1 MNIFFVLCQV
11 VYGICWY
18 VKCKSYKVLFWC
30 EIILFVVFIFMENV
44 CVLLMGVLSIFLVSW
59 LGKDVMVG
67 VGLVDSFNMVIMV
80 FFVVIDF
87 GIIVVVVFSFG
98 KWD

>member
-1 MNIFFVLCQV
+1 M
-11 VYGICWY
+11 
-18 VKCKSYKVLFWC
+18 LFWC

-80 FFVVIDF
+80 FFAVIDF

>member
-1 MNIFFVLCQV
+1 M
-11 VYGICWY
+11 
-18 VKCKSYKVLFWC
+18 LFWC